1 MTYNGLWTING
12 QLMHLFLNG
21 FHPLIPWLAFLFLGI
36 ALGRHLQSHPKST
49 LKLGLGALVMA
60 VSVELIS
67 AVLLKLAIQNG
78 INVSEIKPLLGTT
91 PMPPLPQYVLA
102 AGGCSVAVICGC
114 RWVGDKLRVIE
125 YCVLYLRRANGALT
139 LYFAR
144 LCFYLSPSG
153 LYNLKIP
160 AIGI

>member
-1 MTYNGLWTING
+1 MDDQRPINAS
-12 QLMHLFLNG
+12 FLNG

-78 INVSEIKPLLGTT
+78 INTSEIKTLLGTT
-91 PMPPLPQYVLA
+91 SMPSLPQYVLA
-102 AGGCSVAVICGC
+102 AGCCSVAVICGC
-114 RWVGDKLRVIE
+114 RWVGDKLGGIE
-125 YCVLYLRRANGALT
+125 YCVPLPTSDKWRSH
-139 LYFAR
+139 FI
-144 LCFYLSPSG
+144 FYTSLHLSF
-153 LYNLKIP
+153 L
-160 AIGI
+160 